1 MAAGVIG
8 WEPSEAPAACT
19 GDGGERLAAM
29 IGDTAMNKTIRAGA
43 ALMGLLLLSGSWAS
57 AQAQDKDHGKTGGD
71 ACFYSRDI
79 SSWSPVDRSTINI
92 RVHINDIYQLKL
104 LGDCPNIDWVE
115 GIGLQHRGSPWICS
129 GLDAE
134 ILAPQP
140 GAGGPIRCPVTS
152 IRKLSKEEAAALPR
166 KQHP

>member
-1 MAAGVIG
+1 MHT
-8 WEPSEAPAACT
+8 S
-19 GDGGERLAAM
+19 
-29 IGDTAMNKTIRAGA
+29 IRTGA
-43 ALMGLLLLSGSWAS
+43 ALMGLLVLSGSWAAS
-57 AQAQDKDHGKTGGD
+57 AQAQDDHAKKGAD
-71 ACFYSRDI
+71 VCFYSRDI
-79 SSWSPVDRSTINI
+79 SSWAPADRSTINI
-92 RVHINDIYQLKL
+92 RVHASDVYQLKL

-140 GAGGPIRCPVTS
+140 GGGIPLRCPVTS

>member
-1 MAAGVIG
+1 
-8 WEPSEAPAACT
+8 
-19 GDGGERLAAM
+19 
-29 IGDTAMNKTIRAGA
+29 MNSSIRTGA
-43 ALMGLLLLSGSWAS
+43 ALMGLLILSGGGWAAS
-57 AQAQDKDHGKTGGD
+57 AQAQDDHAKKSAD

-79 SSWSPVDRSTINI
+79 SSWAPVDRSTLNI
-92 RVHINDIYQLKL
+92 RVHASDVYQLKL

-140 GAGGPIRCPVTS
+140 GGGIPIRCPVTS